1 MVNDGFTVDV
11 KLMENQAGR
20 NPLSDWVVQAAF
32 LNDSRLCS
40 LMIILANTSPTEDSG
55 LCLTEAD
62 TVASFC
68 LGINGFPRKNGERLS
83 FTLWKTLMNVMTKQH
98 HPSLTGWI

>member
-1 MVNDGFTVDV
+1 MVNDSFTIHV

-20 NPLSDWVVQAAF
+20 NPLSDWVAQAAF
-32 LNDSRLCS
+32 LIDSRLCS
-40 LMIILANTSPTEDSG
+40 LIITLANTSLTGNSG

-68 LGINGFPRKNGERLS
+68 LRANEFPRRKRVCQNAS
-83 FTLWKTLMNVMTKQH
+83 VSPCAQA
-98 HPSLTGWI
+98 